1 MVQPRSRAGEADTA
15 RLCSSR
21 LPALGLGGRFLA
33 QQTCR
38 GATCG
43 GRVSGG
49 VLSPASCEYTAP
61 SCKTGLRLPVFD
73 PRPSLWAETSSP
85 LAPWAN
91 VTLTCQSPL
100 PTLEFQLLKDG
111 VGQEPVH
118 LESPAHEHRFP
129 LGPVTST
136 TRGLYSCRYKGND
149 DWISPS
155 KLVDVTGA
163 EPLPPPS
170 ISTSPVS
177 WITPGLNTTLL
188 CLSGLRGV
196 TFLLRQEGKDQF
208 VEVAEAPEAT
218 QASFPVHRAGNY
230 SCSYRTHAAGTPSEP
245 SATVT
250 VEELAPPPAP
260 TLTVA
265 RESAQVLRPG
275 SPASLTCVAPLSDV
289 DFQLRRGAEEQ
300 LVPRASTSPDRVFFL
315 LSALAAGDGGGYT
328 CRYRLRSELAAW
340 SRDSAPAELVL
351 SDGTLPAPELSAEP
365 AILSPTP
372 GALVQLRCRAPRA
385 GVRFALVR
393 KDAGGS
399 RVQRVLSPAG
409 PEAQFELRGVSAVD
423 SGNYSCVYVDTSPP
437 FSGSKPSA
445 TLELRVDGPLP
456 RPQLRA
462 LWTGALTPGRD
473 AVLRCEAQV
482 PDVSFLLLR
491 AGEEEPLAVAWSTNR
506 FADLVLTHV
515 GRQHAGTYSCRYRT
529 GGSRSLLS
537 ELSDPVEL
545 QVAGE

>member
-1 MVQPRSRAGEADTA
+1 MSI
-15 RLCSSR
+15 
-21 LPALGLGGRFLA
+21 LGL
-33 QQTCR
+33 QPTS
-38 GATCG
+38 
-43 GRVSGG
+43 SGKAELL
-49 VLSPASCEYTAP
+49 VTSSHVVT
-61 SCKTGLRLPVFD
+61 VFD
-73 PRPSLWAETSSP
+73 PRPSLWAEAGSP
-85 LAPWAN
+85 LAPWAD

-100 PTLEFQLLKDG
+100 PTQEFQLLKDG

-136 TRGLYSCRYKGND
+136 TRGLYRCSYKGDN

-155 KLVDVTGA
+155 NLVEVTGA

-196 TFLLRQEGKDQF
+196 TFLLRLEGEDQF
-208 VEVAEAPEAT
+208 LEVAEAPEAT
-218 QASFPVHRAGNY
+218 QATFPVHRAGNY

-250 VEELAPPPAP
+250 IEELDPPPAP
-260 TLTVA
+260 TLTVD
-265 RESAQVLRPG
+265 RESAKVLRPG
-275 SPASLTCVAPLSDV
+275 SSASLTCVAPLSGV

-315 LSALAAGDGGGYT
+315 LSALAAGDGSGYT

-351 SDGTLPAPELSAEP
+351 SDGSGVVPAGFPGGSKVDLSGGGSGLCASLPRAP
-365 AILSPTP
+365 
-372 GALVQLRCRAPRA
+372 RRDAPRA
-385 GVRFALVR
+385 GA
-393 KDAGGS
+393 DAGG
-399 RVQRVLSPAG
+399 RQVQRVLSPAG

-437 FSGSKPSA
+437 FAGSKPSA

-473 AVLRCEAQV
+473 AVLRCEAEV

-491 AGEEEPLAVAWSTNR
+491 EGEEEPLAVAWSTHGS
-506 FADLVLTHV
+506 ADLVLTSV
-515 GRQHAGTYSCRYRT
+515 GPQHAGTYSCRYRT
-529 GGSRSLLS
+529 GGPRSLLS
-537 ELSDPVEL
+537 ELSDRVEL
-545 QVAGE
+545 RVAGTAPKVITINRVCRAPFAHQALTDPGQFI

>member
-1 MVQPRSRAGEADTA
+1 MSAWA
-15 RLCSSR
+15 
-21 LPALGLGGRFLA
+21 ALLLLWGL
-33 QQTCR
+33 
-38 GATCG
+38 
-43 GRVSGG
+43 S
-49 VLSPASCEYTAP
+49 LSPVTEQATF
-61 SCKTGLRLPVFD
+61 FD
-73 PRPSLWAETSSP
+73 PRPSLWAEAGSP
-85 LAPWAN
+85 LAPWAD

-100 PTLEFQLLKDG
+100 PTQEFQLLKDG

-136 TRGLYSCRYKGND
+136 TRGLYRCSYKGNN

-155 KLVDVTGA
+155 NLVEVTGA
-163 EPLPPPS
+163 EPLPAPS

-196 TFLLRQEGKDQF
+196 TFLLRLEGEDQF
-208 VEVAEAPEAT
+208 LEVAEAPEAT
-218 QASFPVHRAGNY
+218 QATFPVHRAGNY

-250 VEELAPPPAP
+250 IEELDPPPAP
-260 TLTVA
+260 TLTVD
-265 RESAQVLRPG
+265 RESAKVLRPG
-275 SPASLTCVAPLSDV
+275 SSASLTCVAPLSGV

-300 LVPRASTSPDRVFFL
+300 LVPRASTSPDRVFFR
-315 LSALAAGDGGGYT
+315 LSALAAGDGSGYT

-372 GALVQLRCRAPRA
+372 GALVQ
-385 GVRFALVR
+385 
-393 KDAGGS
+393 
-399 RVQRVLSPAG
+399 RVLSPAG

-437 FSGSKPSA
+437 FAGSKPSA

-473 AVLRCEAQV
+473 AVLRCEAEV

-491 AGEEEPLAVAWSTNR
+491 AGEEEPLAVAWSTHGP
-506 FADLVLTHV
+506 ADLVLTSV
-515 GRQHAGTYSCRYRT
+515 GPQHAGTYSCRYRT
-529 GGSRSLLS
+529 GGPRSLLS

-545 QVAGE
+545 RVAGS

>member
-1 MVQPRSRAGEADTA
+1 A
-15 RLCSSR
+15 
-21 LPALGLGGRFLA
+21 
-33 QQTCR
+33 
-38 GATCG
+38 
-43 GRVSGG
+43 SGG
-49 VLSPASCEYTAP
+49 QGLSLSPVTEQATF
-61 SCKTGLRLPVFD
+61 FD
-73 PRPSLWAETSSP
+73 PRPSLWAEAGSL
-85 LAPWAN
+85 LAPWAD

-100 PTLEFQLLKDG
+100 PTQKFQLLKDG

-136 TRGLYSCRYKGND
+136 TRGLYRCSYKGDN

-155 KLVDVTGA
+155 NLVEVTGA

-196 TFLLRQEGKDQF
+196 TFLLRLEGEDQF
-208 VEVAEAPEAT
+208 LEVAEAPEAT
-218 QASFPVHRAGNY
+218 QATFPVHRAGNY

-250 VEELAPPPAP
+250 IEELDPPPAP
-260 TLTVA
+260 TLTVD
-265 RESAQVLRPG
+265 RESAKVLRPG
-275 SPASLTCVAPLSDV
+275 SSASLTCVAPLSGV

-300 LVPRASTSPDRVFFL
+300 LVPRASTSPDRVFFR
-315 LSALAAGDGGGYT
+315 LSALAAGDGSGYT

-393 KDAGGS
+393 KDAGG
-399 RVQRVLSPAG
+399 RQVQRVLSPAG

-437 FSGSKPSA
+437 FAGSKPSA
-445 TLELRVDGPLP
+445 TLELRVDGSRPSWSPGPLP

-473 AVLRCEAQV
+473 AVLRCEAEV

-491 AGEEEPLAVAWSTNR
+491 AGEEEPLAVAWSTHGP
-506 FADLVLTHV
+506 ADLVLTSV
-515 GRQHAGTYSCRYRT
+515 GPQHAGTYSCRYRT
-529 GGSRSLLS
+529 GGPRSLLS

-545 QVAGE
+545 RVAGS

>member
-1 MVQPRSRAGEADTA
+1 MSARA
-15 RLCSSR
+15 
-21 LPALGLGGRFLA
+21 ALLLLWGLA
-33 QQTCR
+33 
-38 GATCG
+38 
-43 GRVSGG
+43 
-49 VLSPASCEYTAP
+49 LSPVTEQATF
-61 SCKTGLRLPVFD
+61 FD
-73 PRPSLWAETSSP
+73 PRPSLWAEASSP

-100 PTLEFQLLKDG
+100 PALEFQLLKDG

-155 KLVDVTGA
+155 NPVDVTGA

-170 ISTSPVS
+170 LSTSPVS

-196 TFLLRQEGKDQF
+196 TFLLRQEGEDQF

-250 VEELAPPPAP
+250 VEELAAPPPAP
-260 TLTVA
+260 RLTVD

-315 LSALAAGDGGGYT
+315 LSALAAGDGGG
-328 CRYRLRSELAAW
+328 

-351 SDGTLPAPELSAEP
+351 SDGEPTGRDRGAARAGTEPGRGPARARGARSLASRGRGAQGQLRRALRPLLGGWRFP
-365 AILSPTP
+365 PGRCVPVMGTP
-372 GALVQLRCRAPRA
+372 GGLRPHGRSRGWGGEARQLQRSAQGRRGRAARP
-385 GVRFALVR
+385 
-393 KDAGGS
+393 
-399 RVQRVLSPAG
+399 
-409 PEAQFELRGVSAVD
+409 
-423 SGNYSCVYVDTSPP
+423 
-437 FSGSKPSA
+437 
-445 TLELRVDGPLP
+445 GPLP

-491 AGEEEPLAVAWSTNR
+491 AGEEEPLVVAWSTNR
-506 FADLVLTHV
+506 SADLVLTHV

>member
-1 MVQPRSRAGEADTA
+1 MSARA
-15 RLCSSR
+15 
-21 LPALGLGGRFLA
+21 ALLLLWGLA
-33 QQTCR
+33 
-38 GATCG
+38 
-43 GRVSGG
+43 
-49 VLSPASCEYTAP
+49 LSPVTEQATF
-61 SCKTGLRLPVFD
+61 FD
-73 PRPSLWAETSSP
+73 PRPSLWAEASSP

-163 EPLPPPS
+163 
-170 ISTSPVS
+170 
-177 WITPGLNTTLL
+177 
-188 CLSGLRGV
+188 
-196 TFLLRQEGKDQF
+196 
-208 VEVAEAPEAT
+208 
-218 QASFPVHRAGNY
+218 
-230 SCSYRTHAAGTPSEP
+230 
-245 SATVT
+245 
-250 VEELAPPPAP
+250 APPPAP

-365 AILSPTP
+365 AVLSPTP

-423 SGNYSCVYVDTSPP
+423 SGNFSCVYVGTSPP

-473 AVLRCEAQV
+473 AVLRCEAEV

-506 FADLVLTHV
+506 SADLVLTHV

-545 QVAGE
+545 QVAGS

>member
-1 MVQPRSRAGEADTA
+1 A
-15 RLCSSR
+15 
-21 LPALGLGGRFLA
+21 
-33 QQTCR
+33 
-38 GATCG
+38 
-43 GRVSGG
+43 SGG
-49 VLSPASCEYTAP
+49 QGLSLSPVTEQATF
-61 SCKTGLRLPVFD
+61 FD
-73 PRPSLWAETSSP
+73 PRPSLWAEAGSP
-85 LAPWAN
+85 LAPWAD

-100 PTLEFQLLKDG
+100 PTQEFQLLKDG

-136 TRGLYSCRYKGND
+136 TRGLYRCSYKGNN

-155 KLVDVTGA
+155 NLVEVTGA
-163 EPLPPPS
+163 EPLPAPS

-196 TFLLRQEGKDQF
+196 TFLLRLEGEDQF
-208 VEVAEAPEAT
+208 LEVAEAPEAT
-218 QASFPVHRAGNY
+218 QATFPVHRAGNY

-250 VEELAPPPAP
+250 IEELDPPPAP
-260 TLTVA
+260 TLTVD
-265 RESAQVLRPG
+265 RESAKVLRPG
-275 SPASLTCVAPLSDV
+275 SSASLTCVAPLSGV

-300 LVPRASTSPDRVFFL
+300 LVPRASTSPDRVFFR
-315 LSALAAGDGGGYT
+315 LSALAAGDGSGYT

-393 KDAGGS
+393 KDAGG
-399 RVQRVLSPAG
+399 RQVQRVLSPAG

-437 FSGSKPSA
+437 FAGSKPSA
-445 TLELRVDGPLP
+445 TLELRVDGSRPSWSPGPLP

-473 AVLRCEAQV
+473 AVLRCEAEV

-491 AGEEEPLAVAWSTNR
+491 AGEEEPLEVAWSTHGP
-506 FADLVLTHV
+506 ADLVLTSV
-515 GRQHAGTYSCRYRT
+515 GPQHAGTYSCRYRT
-529 GGSRSLLS
+529 GGPRSLLS

-545 QVAGE
+545 RVAGS